1 MSSNDNNMR
10 APNLSVRRSRTGG
23 PQALWYISN

>member
-10 APNLSVRRSRTGG
+10 APNLSVPRGRTGA
-23 PQALWYISN
+23 PQTLWYISN